1 MHNELIRTHLE
12 TGKKKKKKKRNRKI
26 HLEKFAVN
34 LCAYLPEVTF
44 MV

>member
-1 MHNELIRTHLE
+1 MHNGLISTHLE
-12 TGKKKKKKKRNRKI
+12 TEKKKRNRKI
-26 HLEKFAVN
+26 HLEFAVN